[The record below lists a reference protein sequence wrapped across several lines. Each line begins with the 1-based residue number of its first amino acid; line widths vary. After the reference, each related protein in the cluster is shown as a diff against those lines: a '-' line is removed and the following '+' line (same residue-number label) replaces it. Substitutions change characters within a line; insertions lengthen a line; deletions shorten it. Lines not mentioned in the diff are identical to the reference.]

1 MQERGL
7 TRKEAALRLEKFG
20 PNQLPQ
26 KAQQT
31 LISIALRQFKSPF
44 IYVLLAASLVSLA
57 LGQTVNAVF
66 IFFVLLLN
74 ALIGTIQEHSAERSA
89 AALRNMVP
97 QFTNVIRE
105 GINLRV
111 EVAQLVPGDL
121 VMLVSGDRV
130 GADMQLVKCQ
140 DLLVDES
147 MLTGESVAA
156 EKSAT
161 PPEQAAKSLSD
172 QTDRLFAGTI
182 ITHGRAYAE
191 IFATGLQ
198 TQLGQIAEGVTQEQT
213 AKPPLI
219 KRIEAFTLRISI
231 AVLVIIA
238 LLFIVTLARGEPL
251 AQVFLM
257 GVALAVSAIPEGL
270 PAAITVALAIGM
282 RRMAK
287 TGVIVRRLIAV
298 ESLGSCTYIASD
310 KTGTLTVNELTIREI
325 WLSSHSRYRVSGEG
339 LDDHGEIESLDENG
353 NPQEL
358 EALIEC
364 ASLTNEAE
372 YRQVDGERIANGDG
386 VDLAFLV
393 LAAKYGID
401 RTELQHRHPELQS
414 IPYESERGFS
424 ASLNQYNSSPR
435 LMVKGSLEHIMEMC
449 VVSQEEQ
456 EEIQQQLIEMARR
469 GLRVLAC
476 ASREADTGA
485 DIETQLSGLKFLG
498 LVGMID
504 PLRTESADAVA
515 QCRAAHIEVAMITG
529 DHPQTALAIARELKI
544 ADHQTEAVTGTE
556 IATAVAQVEAGDHLA
571 LSRLVASSRVFA
583 RIEPTQKLQIV
594 QQLISDGEYVAVTG
608 DGVNDAPALHNAHV
622 GIAMGKRGTDVA
634 RESSDLIITDDNF
647 ASIVE
652 GIKQGRIVY
661 NNIRKVIFL
670 LISTGVAEITLFI
683 LSVLFGM
690 PIPLYPIQLLWLN
703 LVTNGIQD
711 VALAFEPAEGDELK
725 RHPRPPKEPIF
736 NRLMIERVLINA
748 IIMGGIA
755 FAVFAWQLDQ
765 GASVESAR
773 NITLLLMV
781 LFENVHVLN
790 SRSETRSIFR
800 ISLLSNPF
808 LIFGML
814 AAQAIHIIAM
824 HTPGLSDLL
833 DVEPVSLQVWAS
845 LLAVALILI
854 LVDELH
860 KLISHR
866 ALNARV
872 S

>member
-1 MQERGL
+1 MEQTGL
-7 TRKEAALRLEKFG
+7 SAAEAAHRLEQFG
-20 PNQLPQ
+20 PNELPQ

-31 LISIALRQFKSPF
+31 LLSIALSQFKSPF
-44 IYVLLAASLVSLA
+44 IYVLLAASVVSLA
-57 LGQTVNAVF
+57 LGQTVNAFF
-66 IFFVLLLN
+66 IFVVLLLN
-74 ALIGTIQEHSAERSA
+74 ALIGTLQEHSAERSA
-89 AALRNMVP
+89 AALRSMVP
-97 QFTNVIRE
+97 QFANVIRD
-105 GINLRV
+105 GISLRV
-111 EVAQLVPGDL
+111 EVSQLVPGDL

-130 GADMQLVKCQ
+130 GADMQLVRCQ

-147 MLTGESVAA
+147 LLTGESVAA

-161 PPEQAAKSLSD
+161 PADQPSASLAEQR
-172 QTDRLFAGTI
+172 DRLFAGTI
-182 ITHGRAYAE
+182 VTHGRAYAE
-191 IFATGLQ
+191 VTATGLS
-198 TQLGQIAEGVTQEQT
+198 TELGQIAEGVTQEQT
-213 AKPPLI
+213 AKPPLM
-219 KRIEAFTLRISI
+219 KRIETFTLRISV
-231 AVLVIIA
+231 AVLMIIA
-238 LLFIVTLARGEPL
+238 LLFLVTLSRGEPL

-282 RRMAK
+282 RRMSRA
-287 TGVIVRRLIAV
+287 GVIVRRLVAV

-310 KTGTLTVNELTIREI
+310 KTGTLTVNELTVREI
-325 WLSSHSRYRVSGEG
+325 WLANGQRYRVSGEG
-339 LDDHGEIESLDENG
+339 LDEHGEIESLDAEING
-353 NPQEL
+353 EEPL
-358 EALIEC
+358 RALVEC

-393 LAAKYGID
+393 LAAKLGVEQ
-401 RTELQHRHPELQS
+401 TQLQHRHTEIQS

-424 ASLNQYNSSPR
+424 ASLNQYADAPR
-435 LMVKGSLEHIMEMC
+435 LMVKGSLEHVLEMC
-449 VVSQEEQ
+449 QTSDAQQ
-456 EEIQQQLIEMARR
+456 LEIQQQLIEMARR

-476 ASREADTGA
+476 ASREADA
-485 DIETQLSGLKFLG
+485 SIDIEEQLTGLDFLG

-504 PLRTESADAVA
+504 PLRAESADAVA

-544 ADHQTEAVTGTE
+544 ADQQTEAVTGVQ
-556 IATAVAQVEAGDHLA
+556 IAAAVAQDKQDDSGA
-571 LSRLVASSRVFA
+571 LSRLVASTRVFA

-594 QQLISDGEYVAVTG
+594 QQLIKDGQFVAVTG

-670 LISTGVAEITLFI
+670 LISTGAAEITLFI
-683 LSVLFGM
+683 LSVLFGL
-690 PIPLYPIQLLWLN
+690 PIPLFPIQLLWLN

-711 VALAFEPAEGDELK
+711 VALAFEPEEGDELK
-725 RHPRPPKEPIF
+725 RRPRPPKEPIF
-736 NRLMIERVLINA
+736 NRLMVERVLINA
-748 IIMGGIA
+748 VVMGGLA
-755 FAVFAWQLDQ
+755 FAVFAWQIGNGVD
-765 GASVESAR
+765 VESAR

-800 ISLLSNPF
+800 ISLLTNPF
-808 LIFGML
+808 LIGGML
-814 AAQAIHIIAM
+814 AAQSIHIIAM
-824 HTPGLSDLL
+824 QTPGLSSLL
-833 DVEPVSLQVWAS
+833 DLEPVDLTTWFT
-845 LLAVALILI
+845 LLGIALILI
-854 LVDELH
+854 IVDELH
-860 KLISHR
+860 KLLKHR
-866 ALNARV
+866 SA
-872 S
+872 

>member
-1 MQERGL
+1 MEELGL
-7 TRKEAALRLEKFG
+7 TRTEALARLEQFG
-20 PNQLPQ
+20 PNELPQ
-26 KAQQT
+26 RAEQS
-31 LISIALRQFKSPF
+31 LISIALSQFKSPF
-44 IYVLLAASLVSLA
+44 IYVLLAASVVSLA
-57 LGQTVNAVF
+57 LGQTVNALF

-74 ALIGTIQEHSAERSA
+74 ALIGTIQEHSAEKSA
-89 AALRNMVP
+89 AALRKMVP
-97 QFTNVIRE
+97 QFANVIRD

-111 EVAQLVPGDL
+111 EVNQLVPGDL

-130 GADMQLVKCQ
+130 GADMQLVRCL

-147 MLTGESVAA
+147 LLTGESVAA
-156 EKSAT
+156 EKSAKA
-161 PPEQAAKSLSD
+161 PEQPTESLAE
-172 QTDRLFAGTI
+172 QRDRLFAGTI
-182 ITHGRAYAE
+182 VTHGRAYGE
-191 IFATGLQ
+191 VTATGLQ
-198 TQLGQIAEGVTQEQT
+198 TQLGQIAEGITQEQT

-219 KRIEAFTLRISI
+219 KRIEAFTLRISV
-231 AVLVIIA
+231 AVLIVIA
-238 LLFIVTLARGEPL
+238 LLFIVTLSRGEPL

-287 TGVIVRRLIAV
+287 AQVIVRRLIAV

-310 KTGTLTVNELTIREI
+310 KTGTLTVNELTVREI
-325 WLSSHSRYRVSGEG
+325 WLSNESRYRVTGEG
-339 LDDHGEIESLDENG
+339 LDEHGEIESLDANSDENE
-353 NPQEL
+353 QL
-358 EALIEC
+358 RALIEC

-372 YRQVDGERIANGDG
+372 YRQVEGERIANGDG

-393 LAAKYGID
+393 LAAKFGIEQV
-401 RTELQHRHPELQS
+401 ELHHRHAEVQS

-424 ASLNQYNSSPR
+424 ASLNQYPSGPR
-435 LMVKGSLEHIMEMC
+435 LMVKGSLEHVLAMC
-449 VVSQEEQ
+449 QASEAEQ
-456 EEIQQQLIEMARR
+456 LEIQQQLIEMASR

-476 ASREADTGA
+476 ASVAAQADV
-485 DIETQLSGLKFLG
+485 DIEEQLNGLEFLG

-504 PLRTESADAVA
+504 PLRPESADAVA

-544 ADHQTEAVTGTE
+544 ADQTSEAVTGSQ
-556 IATAVAQVEAGDHLA
+556 IAAAIVQVESGDSGA
-571 LSRLVASSRVFA
+571 LSRLIASTRVFA

-594 QQLISDGEYVAVTG
+594 QQLIDDGEFVAVTG

-670 LISTGVAEITLFI
+670 LISTGAAEIFLFI
-683 LSVLFGM
+683 LSVLFGL
-690 PIPLYPIQLLWLN
+690 PIPLFPIQLLWLN

-711 VALAFEPAEGDELK
+711 VALAFEPAEGDELQ
-725 RHPRPPKEPIF
+725 RRPRPPKEPIF
-736 NRLMIERVLINA
+736 NRLMVERVLINA
-748 IIMGGIA
+748 FVMGGLA
-755 FAVFAWQLDQ
+755 FLVFAWQIEN
-765 GASVESAR
+765 GVSVESAR

-790 SRSETRSIFR
+790 SRSETRSLFR
-800 ISLLSNPF
+800 ISLLSNPL

-814 AAQAIHIIAM
+814 AAQSIHIIAM
-824 HTPGLSDLL
+824 QTPGISTLL
-833 DVEPVSLQVWAS
+833 DLEPVSFATWGT
-845 LLAVALILI
+845 LLSIALVLI
-854 LVDELH
+854 VVDELH
-860 KLISHR
+860 KLVKHR
-866 ALNARV
+866 
-872 S
+872 

>member
-1 MQERGL
+1 MEELGL
-7 TRKEAALRLEKFG
+7 TRTEALARLEQFG
-20 PNQLPQ
+20 PNELPV
-26 KAQQT
+26 KAEQS
-31 LISIALRQFKSPF
+31 LISIALSQFKSPF
-44 IYVLLAASLVSLA
+44 IYVLLAASVVSLA
-57 LGQTVNAVF
+57 LGQTVNALF

-74 ALIGTIQEHSAERSA
+74 ALIGTIQEHSAEKSA
-89 AALRNMVP
+89 AALRKMVP
-97 QFTNVIRE
+97 QFANVIRD

-111 EVAQLVPGDL
+111 EVNQLVPGDL

-130 GADMQLVKCQ
+130 GADMQLVRCQ

-147 MLTGESVAA
+147 LLTGESVAA
-156 EKSAT
+156 EKSAKA
-161 PPEQAAKSLSD
+161 PEQPTESLAE
-172 QTDRLFAGTI
+172 QRDRLFAGTI
-182 ITHGRAYAE
+182 VTHGRAYGE
-191 IFATGLQ
+191 VTATGLQ
-198 TQLGQIAEGVTQEQT
+198 TQLGQIAEGITQEQT

-219 KRIEAFTLRISI
+219 KRIEAFTLRISV
-231 AVLVIIA
+231 AVLIVIA
-238 LLFIVTLARGEPL
+238 LLFIVTLSRGEPL

-287 TGVIVRRLIAV
+287 AQVIVRRLIAV

-310 KTGTLTVNELTIREI
+310 KTGTLTVNELTVREI
-325 WLSSHSRYRVSGEG
+325 WLSNESRYRVTGEG
-339 LDDHGEIESLDENG
+339 LDEHGEIESLDANSDENE
-353 NPQEL
+353 QL
-358 EALIEC
+358 RALIEC

-372 YRQVDGERIANGDG
+372 YRQVEGERIANGDG

-393 LAAKYGID
+393 LAAKFGIEQV
-401 RTELQHRHPELQS
+401 ELHHRHAELQS
-414 IPYESERGFS
+414 IPYESERAFS
-424 ASLNQYNSSPR
+424 ASLNQYPSGPR
-435 LMVKGSLEHIMEMC
+435 LMVKGSLEHVLAMC
-449 VVSQEEQ
+449 QASEPEQ
-456 EEIQQQLIEMARR
+456 LEIQQQLIEMASR

-476 ASREADTGA
+476 ASVAAQADV
-485 DIETQLSGLKFLG
+485 DIEEQLNGLEFLG

-504 PLRTESADAVA
+504 PLRPESADAVA

-544 ADHQTEAVTGTE
+544 ADQTSEAVTGSQ
-556 IATAVAQVEAGDHLA
+556 IAAAIAQVESGDSVA
-571 LSRLVASSRVFA
+571 LSRLIASTRVFA

-594 QQLISDGEYVAVTG
+594 QQLIDDGEFVAVTG

-670 LISTGVAEITLFI
+670 LISTGAAEIFLFI
-683 LSVLFGM
+683 LSVLFGL
-690 PIPLYPIQLLWLN
+690 PIPLFPIQLLWLN

-711 VALAFEPAEGDELK
+711 VALAFEPAEGDELQ
-725 RHPRPPKEPIF
+725 RRPRPPKEPIF
-736 NRLMIERVLINA
+736 NRLMVERVLINA
-748 IIMGGIA
+748 FVMGGLA
-755 FAVFAWQLDQ
+755 FLVFAWQIEN
-765 GASVESAR
+765 GVSVESAR

-790 SRSETRSIFR
+790 SRSETRSLFR
-800 ISLLSNPF
+800 ISLLSNPL

-814 AAQAIHIIAM
+814 AAQSIHIIAM
-824 HTPGLSDLL
+824 QTPGISTLL
-833 DVEPVSLQVWAS
+833 DLEPVSFATWGT
-845 LLAVALILI
+845 LLAIALVLI
-854 LVDELH
+854 VVDELH
-860 KLISHR
+860 KLVKHR
-866 ALNARV
+866 
-872 S
+872 